1 MYLLVTIVISNILY
15 IAKQDNERFIYY
27 WFFISPSIC
36 TRIGRN
42 GVPWRLAPFYNIKY
56 FYIYIHNYNIL
67 CIIKVFEYWQAR
79 ETPGYLTHIS
89 NKCVRQQ
96 KDTASWH
103 QVQLCF
109 HSQSCA
115 LSWTKD
121 KVSEC
126 SLLSPFALLA
136 FFAFPV
142 IRTCALR
149 YECVA
154 PRAKC

>member
-1 MYLLVTIVISNILY
+1 LSFLIFYILLSKITSDLY
-15 IAKQDNERFIYY
+15 IIDFSFPPLYVHASARMVSPGVWHHFTILNIFI
-27 WFFISPSIC
+27 
-36 TRIGRN
+36 
-42 GVPWRLAPFYNIKY
+42 
-56 FYIYIHNYNIL
+56 YIYIHNYNIL

-79 ETPGYLTHIS
+79 ETGYLTHIS

-96 KDTASWH
+96 KDIASWH

-115 LSWTKD
+115 LTWTKD
-121 KVSEC
+121 KISEC

-154 PRAKC
+154 PRAEC

>member
-1 MYLLVTIVISNILY
+1 MSFLIFY
-15 IAKQDNERFIYY
+15 IAKQDNERFIYC
-27 WFFISPSIC
+27 WFFISPSIHASA
-36 TRIGRN
+36 RMVSP
-42 GVPWRLAPFYNIKY
+42 GVWHHFTILKIF
-56 FYIYIHNYNIL
+56 IHNYNIL
-67 CIIKVFEYWQAR
+67 CIIKVFEYWQER

-103 QVQLCF
+103 QVQLF

-115 LSWTKD
+115 LTWTKD
-121 KVSEC
+121 KIWEY

-136 FFAFPV
+136 SFAFPV

-154 PRAKC
+154 PRAEC